1 MEPADTA
8 ALLSVTVACSPR
20 AGLVDEVAITVPA
33 GATLAD
39 ALHLSQMQQRHP
51 QIDLASQPVGIW
63 GALRPLDAV
72 LRDGDRVEI
81 YRPLQVDPMEA
92 RRARQR
98 RQAATCSRRK

>member
-1 MEPADTA
+1 MEPVDATP
-8 ALLSVTVACSPR
+8 LLAVTVACSPR

-33 GATLAD
+33 GTTLAD
-39 ALHLSQMQQRHP
+39 ALRLSGMQQRHP
-51 QIDLASQPVGIW
+51 QIDLAAQPVGIW
-63 GALRPLDAV
+63 GALRALDAV
-72 LRDGDRVEI
+72 LREGDRVEI